1 MIGKLHAVASWHTA
15 RRKGSW
21 IPASSGGRC
30 WRAASAVP
38 GRQRS
43 VRQLLLADLCGWLD
57 GLPLAQE
64 QGMLL
69 QVIVETE
76 WWRALSHRG
85 KMAG

>member
-1 MIGKLHAVASWHTA
+1 
-15 RRKGSW
+15 
-21 IPASSGGRC
+21 
-30 WRAASAVP
+30 
-38 GRQRS
+38 
-43 VRQLLLADLCGWLD
+43 LCGWLD

-69 QVIVETE
+69 QVIVEME

>member
-1 MIGKLHAVASWHTA
+1 MLA
-15 RRKGSW
+15 
-21 IPASSGGRC
+21 GGQR
-30 WRAASAVP
+30 VP

-43 VRQLLLADLCGWLD
+43 VRQRLPAGLCGWLD

-69 QVIVETE
+69 QVIDEME